1 MNPARVASTM
11 IMAGLLAAC
20 SDHPIETGRSVY
32 TSPRE
37 PVRALVQT
45 PPAATV
51 PVPPTPELRPGSV
64 AGLEQLRAGGDADS
78 ELLAADTPPD
88 NTAGGAAGTADAP
101 GDAPAGAITA
111 TQGSATGTTP
121 TGTTPTG
128 TTPPTSGTAAAA
140 QTTAGQA
147 PVVDSVTVASTDDD
161 PDHLVGLSEADALR
175 LLGKPKTRADTP
187 PSRVWTYSSTS
198 CELRLFFYPEI
209 GGTSYRTLTYEIDD
223 HDPTDTNRR
232 ACVGGLLKN
241 HAS

>member
-11 IMAGLLAAC
+11 IMAGMLAAC

-32 TSPRE
+32 VSPRM
-37 PVRALVQT
+37 PVRTLVET

-51 PVPPTPELRPGSV
+51 PLPPTPQLRPGSV
-64 AGLEQLRAGGDADS
+64 AGLEQLRAGGDADA
-78 ELLAADTPPD
+78 ELLGADTPPD
-88 NTAGGAAGTADAP
+88 NSAGGNATTADAP
-101 GDAPAGAITA
+101 GDAPAGTVNA
-111 TQGSATGTTP
+111 TQGSTTGTAP
-121 TGTTPTG
+121 ATT
-128 TTPPTSGTAAAA
+128 GTAAAA
-140 QTTAGQA
+140 TTTTNGAAAAPTTAAPA

>member
-1 MNPARVASTM
+1 MRPARVASTV

-20 SDHPIETGRSVY
+20 SDHPIETGRNVY
-32 TSPRE
+32 VSPRE
-37 PVRALVQT
+37 PVRALVET

-51 PVPPTPELRPGSV
+51 PVPPTPQLRPGSV
-64 AGLEQLRAGGDADS
+64 AGLEQLRAGGDADA
-78 ELLAADTPPD
+78 ELLGADTPVAD
-88 NTAGGAAGTADAP
+88 NTSTGGTATADAA
-101 GDAPAGAITA
+101 GDAPAANS
-111 TQGSATGTTP
+111 TQGT
-121 TGTTPTG
+121 
-128 TTPPTSGTAAAA
+128 TSGTAASATTTANGAAAA
-140 QTTAGQA
+140 QTTATQP

-187 PSRVWTYSSTS
+187 PSRVWTYSSTN

>member
-1 MNPARVASTM
+1 MKPARVASTM

-37 PVRALVQT
+37 PVRALVET
-45 PPAATV
+45 PPAAV
-51 PVPPTPELRPGSV
+51 IPVPPTPELRPGSV
-64 AGLEQLRAGGDADS
+64 AGLEQLRAGGDADA
-78 ELLAADTPPD
+78 ELLGADTPPD
-88 NTAGGAAGTADAP
+88 NTTSGNSTTADAAS
-101 GDAPAGAITA
+101 GAPAGTTASTQTA
-111 TQGSATGTTP
+111 TTGTAP
-121 TGTTPTG
+121 T
-128 TTPPTSGTAAAA
+128 TSGTAAAA
-140 QTTAGQA
+140 TTTTNGTAATQA

-187 PSRVWTYSSTS
+187 PSRVWTYSSTN